1 MEISEIETDEDY
13 NNFMT
18 YIKTQDYRYKSII
31 EIELENFLDTHK
43 WGGSGIERSCFEFIL
58 KNIEIG
64 SGIIEI
70 GSGYCSTK
78 AFSKFYKLTSIDD
91 NIEYINI
98 YDDVNYIHAP
108 ITGTIT
114 LPPVISPFKNS
125 WYDVKIIVENLPDDY
140 KMVFVDGPLGSG
152 NRGALLNNLNIF
164 KKDTI
169 FIFHDTYREHE
180 IKLANDVAS
189 KLNKKITFHSGGG
202 DSWAMVG

>member
-1 MEISEIETDEDY
+1 MKNKKMEISEIE
-13 NNFMT
+13 
-18 YIKTQDYRYKSII
+18 
-31 EIELENFLDTHK
+31 FLDTHK

-64 SGIIEI
+64 SEIIEI

-108 ITGTIT
+108 ITNG
-114 LPPVISPFKNS
+114 
-125 WYDVKIIVENLPDDY
+125 WYDVKMVEENLPNDY
-140 KMVFVDGPLGSG
+140 KMVFVDGPSGSG
-152 NRGALLNNLNIF
+152 NRGGLLNNLNIF

-189 KLNKKITFHSGGG
+189 KLNKKITFHNEEG
-202 DSWAMVG
+202 DFWVMIK

>member
-1 MEISEIETDEDY
+1 MEISE
-13 NNFMT
+13 MV
-18 YIKTQDYRYKSII
+18 
-31 EIELENFLDTHK
+31 FLDTHK

-64 SGIIEI
+64 SGIVEI

-91 NIEYINI
+91 NIEYINL
-98 YDDVNYIHAP
+98 YDGVSYIHAP
-108 ITGTIT
+108 ITNG
-114 LPPVISPFKNS
+114 
-125 WYDVKIIVENLPDDY
+125 WYDVKIVEQNLPDDY

-152 NRGALLNNLNIF
+152 NRGGLLNNLDIF

-169 FIFHDTYREHE
+169 FIFHDTYRDHE

-202 DSWAMVG
+202 DFWAMVN